1 MKWLMQN
8 AKQRMA
14 FAAKNPKYV
23 LGAMLREL
31 TLADERFLAKI
42 TGASV
47 DAIREYLDEPISS
60 PAFSRHLRET
70 EQNFRELKIMSADL
84 YAKKV
89 LFPYAAVRALRPQ
102 VVVETGIANGVS
114 SAYILLALHRNQR
127 GALHSIGLPDPAY
140 LPEGMEAGWFVPKW
154 LRKPWHVHLGDAKEI
169 LPKLLPELGRIDI
182 FLHDSLHTYEHM
194 LWEFEIAYPFLRL
207 GELLFADDAL
217 WNSAFEDFARK
228 VGTPEARI
236 LRGVGVLRKN
246 GA

>member
-1 MKWLMQN
+1 MKWLLQN
-8 AKQRMA
+8 TKQRAA
-14 FAAKNPKYV
+14 FALKNPRFA

-31 TLADERFLAKI
+31 TLADERFLGKI
-42 TGASV
+42 TGASLE
-47 DAIREYLDEPISS
+47 AIRGYLDEPIQS
-60 PAFSRHLRET
+60 PAFARHLRDSEKK
-70 EQNFRELKIMSADL
+70 FRELAINSADL
-84 YAKKV
+84 YAKKI
-89 LFPYAAVRALRPQ
+89 LLPYAAVRALKPEC
-102 VVVETGIANGVS
+102 VVETGIANGVS

-127 GALHSIGLPDPAY
+127 GVLHSIGLPDTAY
-140 LPEGMEAGWFVPKW
+140 LPEGKEAGWFVPKW
-154 LRKPWHVHLGDAKEI
+154 LRKPWRVHLGDAKEI
-169 LPKLLPELGRIDI
+169 LPKLLPGLGRIDI

-207 GELLFADDAL
+207 GELLFAEDAL

>member
-14 FAAKNPKYV
+14 FAAKNPKYA
-23 LGAMLREL
+23 LCSILREL

-47 DAIREYLDEPISS
+47 DAIRGYLDEPISS
-60 PAFSRHLRET
+60 PAFFRHLRET
-70 EQNFRELKIMSADL
+70 EREFRDLKIASADL

-89 LFPYAAVRALRPQ
+89 LLPYAAVRALKPQ

-127 GALHSIGLPDPAY
+127 GILHSIGLPDPDY
-140 LPEGMEAGWFVPKW
+140 LPEGKMPGWFVPKW
-154 LRKPWHVHLGDAKEI
+154 LREPWHVHLGDAKEI
-169 LPKLLPELGRIDI
+169 LPKLLSDLGHIDI

-217 WNSAFEDFARK
+217 WNSAFEDFTRK
-228 VGTPEARI
+228 VGIPEARI
-236 LRGVGVLRKN
+236 LHGVGVLRKN
-246 GA
+246 GV

>member
-1 MKWLMQN
+1 
-8 AKQRMA
+8 
-14 FAAKNPKYV
+14 
-23 LGAMLREL
+23 
-31 TLADERFLAKI
+31 
-42 TGASV
+42 
-47 DAIREYLDEPISS
+47 
-60 PAFSRHLRET
+60 
-70 EQNFRELKIMSADL
+70 LKSEC
-84 YAKKV
+84 
-89 LFPYAAVRALRPQ
+89 
-102 VVVETGIANGVS
+102 VVETGIANGVS

-127 GALHSIGLPDPAY
+127 GKLHSIGLPDPAY
-140 LPEGMEAGWFVPKW
+140 LSGRKEAGWFVPKW

-169 LPKLLPELGRIDI
+169 LPRLLPELGRIDI

-236 LRGVGVLRKN
+236 LHGVGVLRKN

>member
-1 MKWLMQN
+1 MKWLLQN
-8 AKQRMA
+8 ARQRA
-14 FAAKNPKYV
+14 TFAMKNPRYA

-31 TLADERFLAKI
+31 TLADEKFLAKI

-47 DAIREYLDEPISS
+47 EAIRGYLDEPITS
-60 PAFSRHLRET
+60 PAFARHLRDA
-70 EQNFRELKIMSADL
+70 EQKFRELAISSADL

-89 LFPYAAVRALRPQ
+89 LFPYAAVRILKPEC
-102 VVVETGIANGVS
+102 VVETGIANGVS

-127 GALHSIGLPDPAY
+127 GKLHSIGLPDPAY
-140 LPEGMEAGWFVPKW
+140 LPEGKEAGWFVPKW

-169 LPKLLPELGRIDI
+169 LPRLLPELGRIDI

-236 LRGVGVLRKN
+236 LHGVGVLRKN

>member
-1 MKWLMQN
+1 MKWLFAN
-8 AKQRMA
+8 AKQRAA
-14 FAAKNPKYV
+14 FALKNPGYS
-23 LGAMLREL
+23 LGTMLREL

-47 DAIREYLDEPISS
+47 NAIRGYLNEPISS
-60 PAFSRHLRET
+60 PAFSRHLREA
-70 EQNFRELKIMSADL
+70 EGKFRELKITSADL

-89 LFPYAAVRALRPQ
+89 LLPYAAVRALKPQ
-102 VVVETGIANGVS
+102 FVVETGIANGVS

-127 GALHSIGLPDPAY
+127 GTLHSIGLPDPTY
-140 LPEGMEAGWFVPKW
+140 LPEGKEAGWFVPKW
-154 LRKPWHVHLGDAKEI
+154 LRKPWHVHSGDAKEI
-169 LPKLLPELGRIDI
+169 LPRLLPELGHIDI

-217 WNSAFEDFARK
+217 WNSAFEDFASK

-236 LRGVGVLRKN
+236 LHGVGVLRKN
-246 GA
+246 GV